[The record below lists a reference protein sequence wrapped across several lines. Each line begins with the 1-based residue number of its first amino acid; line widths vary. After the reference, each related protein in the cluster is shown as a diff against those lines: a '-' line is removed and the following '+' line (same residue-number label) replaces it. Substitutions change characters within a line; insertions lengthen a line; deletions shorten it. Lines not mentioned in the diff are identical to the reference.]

1 MYSST
6 VVLASRDPGLRKMV
20 KSILLTTDR
29 TLVGEAEDQVSALKM
44 IRTRQ
49 PDMVII
55 DEDLK
60 NGSGLEVAGIA
71 GQDRLAPVVCL
82 ASYPGQI
89 SPAAL
94 KDLWIFAVV
103 PKPVEEVNLLISM
116 DLAEA
121 GFHKLRELEKEISVL
136 KETLQSRKAVER
148 AKGILMESMGLS
160 EVEAFKRIQRQSM
173 DRRTSMRVVADAII
187 MTHDLQTGSR
197 GGKGQS
203 RPT

>member
-6 VVLASRDPGLRKMV
+6 VVLASRDPALRKTI

-29 TLVGEAEDQVSALKM
+29 TVVGEAEDSINALKM

-60 NGSGLEVAGIA
+60 NASGLEVATIA
-71 GQDRLAPVVCL
+71 GQDRLAPVVYIT
-82 ASYPGQI
+82 SYPGQ
-89 SPAAL
+89 SSSAAL
-94 KDLWIFAVV
+94 KELWIFALV
-103 PKPVEEVNLLISM
+103 PKPVDEVHLLLSM

-121 GFHKLRELEKEISVL
+121 GFHKLMEMEKEIAQL

-148 AKGILMESMGLS
+148 AKGILMETMGIS
-160 EVEAFKRIQRQSM
+160 ESEAFKRIQKQSM

-187 MTHDLQTGSR
+187 MAHDLQS
-197 GGKGQS
+197 GGKV
-203 RPT
+203 RKKL